1 MLENIFAKS
10 EPKEKLTEHTCN
22 ALAVWQQLRERY
34 QPILNMDNE
43 FWFRSFVAVLFH
55 DTGKVTGNFQNTLK
69 YNARNEDHIRHEFI
83 SGMLLLATDMA
94 FYKANP
100 ESLFA
105 VFSHHKKLND
115 DIFEGDTFKPL
126 KIEEASL
133 SDLSK
138 FVNQQVQ
145 AAFGKSFTIAPGVI
159 SFFVKQND
167 CENLRE
173 QLKGNNRFY
182 KSVLANLPASAR
194 RQYILHKAL
203 LNIADW
209 TSSAHDSL
217 GKRLLYKQ
225 DFLQNKIVAKL
236 MEDGK
241 EDIANSFSFRRFQQE
256 SVRTGNVLAIA
267 PTGSGKTEAA
277 LLWAS
282 QKSDFEKI
290 IYLLPTRV
298 TSNAIYQRLKSY
310 FGKGN
315 CAVVHSSAFF
325 FRKELDDTFTKTAYL
340 KDRTFFR
347 NVNVCTIDQILTQGF
362 NLGFWEIKTFH
373 LQNAKVIIDEIHL
386 YEPYTLGLIIATI
399 AYLKEAFN
407 TQFYIMTATM
417 PEKLKVLLTKTLC
430 SNNGSSGF
438 KLIEDKELLDL
449 ARNTFEVRENS
460 IEELEEE
467 IITEVEAGRKVLI
480 VVNTVDEA
488 IRLYQQYKSNV
499 AENNII
505 CYHSRFI
512 QKHRIQKEREILE
525 KEGLNE
531 PLLLIAT
538 QVVEV
543 SLDID
548 FDILFTENAP
558 IDAIIQRAGRVNRKR
573 QKEKSRIIVFQ
584 HSEISDKFVYNTPGI
599 LNSTFSILRQHH
611 EERLTERMLGELV
624 DEVYKNI
631 DIESNPHY
639 LDGLKKYQQIQKDNL
654 SYIKDNLGNDE
665 TYTREG
671 LDTIVVIP
679 EVFKTYLERKSIEEK
694 AKHELSVRKS
704 KSYKFNIS
712 EADKHGFRYI
722 DCFYDSPDN
731 PETGLRFDIKETT
744 LHFFG

>member
-1 MLENIFAKS
+1 MLDNIFAKS

-34 QPILNMDNE
+34 QPVLNMDEE

-55 DTGKVTGNFQNTLK
+55 DAGKVTGNFQHTLK

-83 SGMLLLATDMA
+83 SGMLLLATDMQ
-94 FYKANP
+94 FYKAKP
-100 ESLFA
+100 ESIFA

-126 KIEEASL
+126 KIEEADL
-133 SDLSK
+133 RDLSE
-138 FVNQQVQ
+138 FVNQQVR
-145 AAFGKSFTIAPGVI
+145 AAFGKVFTIAPGVI

-182 KSVLANLPASAR
+182 KSVLADLSAKAR
-194 RQYILHKAL
+194 KQYILHKAL

-209 TSSAHDSL
+209 TSSAYGSL
-217 GKRLLYKQ
+217 TNGLLYRKG
-225 DFLQNKIVAKL
+225 FLQDKIVAKL
-236 MEDGK
+236 IAEGK
-241 EDIANSFSFRRFQQE
+241 EEIAKGFSFRHFQQE
-256 SVRTGNVLAIA
+256 SIQIGNVLAIA

-282 QKSDFEKI
+282 QKDEFEKI

-310 FGKGN
+310 FGTDN

-325 FRKELDDTFTKTAYL
+325 FRKELDDTFSKQNYL

-347 NVNVCTIDQILTQGF
+347 NVNVCTIDQVLTQGF
-362 NLGFWEIKTFH
+362 NLGFWEIKTFN
-373 LQNAKVIIDEIHL
+373 LLNARVIIDEIHL

-399 AYLKEAFN
+399 MYLEEAFG

-417 PEKLKVLLTKTLC
+417 PDKLKVLLSKTLSK
-430 SNNGSSGF
+430 SNYSSSF
-438 KLIEDKELLDL
+438 SLIEDKELLDL
-449 ARNTFEVRENS
+449 ARNKFEVRENS
-460 IEELEEE
+460 IDEIEEE
-467 IITEVEAGRKVLI
+467 IVSEIEAGRKVLI

-488 IRLYQQYKSNV
+488 IRLYQQYKPHV
-499 AENNII
+499 TDDKII

-512 QKHRIQKEREILE
+512 QKHRILKEQEILQKE
-525 KEGLNE
+525 KLNE

-548 FDILFTENAP
+548 FDVLFTENAP

-573 QKEKSRIIVFQ
+573 QKENSKVIVFQ
-584 HSEISDKFVYNTPGI
+584 HSEASEKFVYNTHNV
-599 LNSTFSILRQHH
+599 LANTFSVLQQHH
-611 EERLTERMLGELV
+611 GKRLTERVLNELV

-631 DIESNPHY
+631 DIESDPQY
-639 LDGLKKYQQIQKDNL
+639 LDGLRMYQEIQKKH
-654 SYIKDNLGNDE
+654 SYIKDVSAKEE

-671 LDTIVVIP
+671 LDTINVIP
-679 EVFKTYLERKSIEEK
+679 EIFKTSLIEASIEEK
-694 AKHELSVRKS
+694 TRHELSIRRS
-704 KSYKFNIS
+704 KEYKFSVS
-712 EADKHGFRYI
+712 EPDKDGFRYI
-722 DCFYDSPDN
+722 ECVYDSEDY
-731 PETGLRFDIKETT
+731 PETGLRFDQRPHASLINC
-744 LHFFG
+744 